1 MKVQSCRL
9 WNFYEK
15 SDLSISQSVK
25 SFKVGQ
31 SLESVEIRVLL
42 LASVDEKRQWLM
54 W

>member
-15 SDLSISQSVK
+15 SDFINQSVK